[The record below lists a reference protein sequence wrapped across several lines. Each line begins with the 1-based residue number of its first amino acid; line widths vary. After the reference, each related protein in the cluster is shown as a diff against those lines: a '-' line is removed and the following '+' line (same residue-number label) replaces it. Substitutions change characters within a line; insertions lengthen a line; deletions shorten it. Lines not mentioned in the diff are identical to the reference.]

1 MQGGECERSAAA
13 LAYCFVCVG
22 FVLFCFVFFA
32 FKRQERRKEKG
43 KNQKK
48 LGRRSKGEEGTP
60 DRKDDERGGE
70 IYL

>member
-1 MQGGECERSAAA
+1 MRGGECKRTAAS
-13 LAYCFVCVG
+13 LAYCFCLFVCLV
-22 FVLFCFVFFA
+22 A

-48 LGRRSKGEEGTP
+48 LGRRRKGEEGTP

-70 IYL
+70 RYL

>member
-1 MQGGECERSAAA
+1 MHGGECKRSAAA
-13 LAYCFVCVG
+13 LAYCCVCV
-22 FVLFCFVFFA
+22 VFVFVFVFA
-32 FKRQERRKEKG
+32 FKRQERRNEKG

>member
-1 MQGGECERSAAA
+1 MHGGEYKHTAAS
-13 LAYCFVCVG
+13 LAYCF
-22 FVLFCFVFFA
+22 FFFA

-48 LGRRSKGEEGTP
+48 LGRRRKGEEGTP

-70 IYL
+70 RYL

>member
-1 MQGGECERSAAA
+1 MHGGECKHTAASP
-13 LAYCFVCVG
+13 AYC
-22 FVLFCFVFFA
+22 FFA

-70 IYL
+70 RYL